1 MKMVGVVKPKCY
13 RLGGRL
19 LESTTATTHAPM
31 ASVWGA
37 GGRGGSQGRASRLS
51 QLVKAATERQ
61 DQRPIS
67 TASRSSDT
75 PLRSGGLR
83 SREADSVLGQRGE
96 EEATFYSDE
105 EDSEDDEDEL

>member
-1 MKMVGVVKPKCY
+1 
-13 RLGGRL
+13 
-19 LESTTATTHAPM
+19 M
-31 ASVWGA
+31 ASLLGA
-37 GGRGGSQGRASRLS
+37 GGRGSQGRASKLS

-61 DQRPIS
+61 EQRPIS
-67 TASRSSDT
+67 TASRSTDT
-75 PLRSGGLR
+75 PLRGGPR

>member
-1 MKMVGVVKPKCY
+1 MVVGVHWNFLQLHPVSIY
-13 RLGGRL
+13 L
-19 LESTTATTHAPM
+19 PM

-37 GGRGGSQGRASRLS
+37 GGRGSQGRASRLS

-61 DQRPIS
+61 DQRATS
-67 TASRSSDT
+67 TASRSIDT
-75 PLRSGGLR
+75 PLRARSGGPR
-83 SREADSVLGQRGE
+83 SREADSVLGQGGE

>member
-1 MKMVGVVKPKCY
+1 
-13 RLGGRL
+13 
-19 LESTTATTHAPM
+19 M
-31 ASVWGA
+31 ASVWGG
-37 GGRGGSQGRASRLS
+37 GGRGSQGRASRLS

-61 DQRPIS
+61 EQRPTS
-67 TASRSSDT
+67 TASRSVDT

-83 SREADSVLGQRGE
+83 SREPDSAVLGQRGE